1 MAEVAAAA
9 WAAEEVVSTTA
20 QAGIAAYMISKPT
33 MPLKATFAQIAT
45 SSDDETRLSLSR
57 ADHTL
62 SVVSNKA
69 YIFGGETAAGK
80 LASNDIHAVTLASAD
95 KPEPDYSIIPAV
107 PDVEGGK
114 VPAARKKHAACAF
127 NVCVA
132 VYGGVDEGGELA
144 DEEGSLIWLYNTAKS
159 AWETLEPSSS
169 DEAAP
174 QARSGAKLFNH
185 RNNLVLYGGHDASGT
200 GLKDVWVFDY
210 VERTWTQRPEAPVS
224 TPNAALADG
233 VLYTVSGSDSMSSD
247 LHLLPLSATGEQE
260 AFWQTIPFPT
270 NPMTPGPRPR
280 IGGGLLP
287 ITTGYGRNYLTYLFG
302 ARQAPG
308 AESSSTEKPPT
319 AEDAKNEDPQ
329 YWSDIWT
336 YQLPSSS
343 PEAKVTTSLSDA
355 IKPAKIKDK
364 IRSALGYDS
373 GGHSW
378 GEAEVL
384 PPTDLDASAG
394 KVHPGPRGFFG
405 CDVMQDGCSLV
416 VWGGVNAKGEKEGDG
431 WIIKLE

>member
-1 MAEVAAAA
+1 MTLAAA
-9 WAAEEVVSTTA
+9 
-20 QAGIAAYMISKPT
+20 
-33 MPLKATFAQIAT
+33 
-45 SSDDETRLSLSR
+45 DE
-57 ADHTL
+57 
-62 SVVSNKA
+62 
-69 YIFGGETAAGK
+69 
-80 LASNDIHAVTLASAD
+80 
-95 KPEPDYSIIPAV
+95 PEPDYSIIPAI
-107 PDVEGGK
+107 PDIEGGK

-132 VYGGVDEGGELA
+132 VYGGVGADGELI
-144 DEEGSLIWLYNTAKS
+144 DEAGSLVWLYNTAKS
-159 AWETLEPSSS
+159 AWETLEPADTVS
-169 DEAAP
+169 AP

-210 VERTWTQRPEAPVS
+210 VERTWTERPGALVS
-224 TPNAALADG
+224 TPNAALDDG
-233 VLYTVSGSDSMSSD
+233 VLYAVCGSDNMSSD
-247 LHLLPLSATGEQE
+247 LHFLQLSAKGEQE
-260 AFWQTIPFPT
+260 ASWQTVPFPT

-280 IGGGLLP
+280 IGAGLLP
-287 ITTGYGRNYLTYLFG
+287 ITTGYGRNYLAYLFG
-302 ARQAPG
+302 ARQAAG
-308 AESSSTEKPPT
+308 AEPSSTEKPPP
-319 AEDAKNEDPQ
+319 AEAMPNEDPQ

-343 PEAKVTTSLSDA
+343 PEVKATTSLSEV
-355 IKPAKIKDK
+355 IKPAAIKDK

-384 PPTDLDASAG
+384 PPTDLEASAG

-405 CDVMQDGCSLV
+405 CDVMGDGRSLV